1 MARNGRFN
9 ACRRICFGNKI
20 VKIKCSEMSTLGKA
34 IFIAGNSDQENLAK
48 NFEELIIFIK
58 ENKLELIALNNENT
72 GYEK

>member
-1 MARNGRFN
+1 
-9 ACRRICFGNKI
+9 
-20 VKIKCSEMSTLGKA
+20 MSTLGKA

-48 NFEELIIFIK
+48 NFDELIIFIK